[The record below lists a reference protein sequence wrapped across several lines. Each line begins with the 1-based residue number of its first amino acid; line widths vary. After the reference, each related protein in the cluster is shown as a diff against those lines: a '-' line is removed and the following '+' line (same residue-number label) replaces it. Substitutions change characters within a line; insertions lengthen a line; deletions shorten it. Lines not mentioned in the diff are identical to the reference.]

1 MIFFDIVKGIRA
13 HINPASIIASETP
26 EPINLISNMRMNNV
40 NTTQNEIMRKLSGES
55 LSQKDP
61 SVKRLSCGSENN
73 EPSDLNEH
81 QTDAHN
87 NTNYQSNLLSNFLLP
102 TIYFLVTFSD
112 QSIDKKDTD
121 HFHDQ
126 LPHPV

>member
-13 HINPASIIASETP
+13 HINPASRIASETP

-73 EPSDLNEH
+73 ELSDLNEH

-87 NTNYQSNLLSNFLLP
+87 NTNNQCNLLSNF
-102 TIYFLVTFSD
+102 
-112 QSIDKKDTD
+112 
-121 HFHDQ
+121 
-126 LPHPV
+126 